1 MIVATPEDES
11 LTPPVRLETICQ
23 DAVSSSY
30 VEYALRPWRKDVD
43 MSRSHIIHAIH
54 ALLQD
59 MVGIFFFFL
68 VRNPM
73 WCTVL
78 QMLWAQAKINCLM
91 VLVVFR
97 EGATDHRNQ
106 ARHFDI
112 WCEYRRHLLQCQ

>member
-1 MIVATPEDES
+1 VIVATPEDES

-59 MVGIFFFFL
+59 MVGIFFFFFSSK
-68 VRNPM
+68 PY
-73 WCTVL
+73 
-78 QMLWAQAKINCLM
+78 
-91 VLVVFR
+91 VVYSAANAL
-97 EGATDHRNQ
+97 GASQDQ
-106 ARHFDI
+106 LSYGP
-112 WCEYRRHLLQCQ
+112 CGLP